1 MVDETAEGDGI
12 NGLRLREADL
22 SKHLTNGTDEVKNED
37 RLNQDEEIKPIEYG
51 TKKDFQLMQAL
62 NHLKGK
68 PVQLSKVKPEEKKN
82 DETRKK

>member
-1 MVDETAEGDGI
+1 
-12 NGLRLREADL
+12 
-22 SKHLTNGTDEVKNED
+22 
-37 RLNQDEEIKPIEYG
+37 
-51 TKKDFQLMQAL
+51 MQAL